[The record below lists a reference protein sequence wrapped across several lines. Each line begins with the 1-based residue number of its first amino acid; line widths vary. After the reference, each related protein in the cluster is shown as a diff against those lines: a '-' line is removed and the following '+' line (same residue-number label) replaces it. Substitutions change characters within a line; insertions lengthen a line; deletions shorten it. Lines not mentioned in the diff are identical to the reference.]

1 MPPIKEST
9 QQTAGASAPLNLPTQ
24 SDEVDPGLERVSAT
38 ACFSGVAAA
47 NTARC
52 GWETDMEK
60 RTSATEEGMSATEQG
75 MSATEQGISATEQ
88 GMNATGQGM
97 SATEQGMSATEQGMS
112 ATEQGMS
119 ATEQCMSTTK
129 LGMSATKQGMSATE
143 QGMSA
148 TEQRMN
154 ATEQGTSAIEQRM
167 SATEQRVSAA
177 EEGISATEQRM
188 RATEQF
194 GRKTRRELR
203 ELGPET
209 RRELHELGR
218 ETRRE
223 LGELRRETRRELGE
237 MRELLQAALPN
248 AANVAGATASC
259 SQEATMATINTGIV
273 GCLNVLPIE
282 AQGIKYCVVTISL
295 HVRVS
300 EKISDNLACTLK
312 FYHVS
317 TIASEINVNQ
327 QGFSLAVRPGDGGNP
342 LSMSVPG
349 LMQRVR
355 YFCDIPDLH
364 VPDET

>member
-9 QQTAGASAPLNLPTQ
+9 QQTAGASAPLDLPTQ
-24 SDEVDPGLERVSAT
+24 SDEVDPGLE
-38 ACFSGVAAA
+38 
-47 NTARC
+47 
-52 GWETDMEK
+52 
-60 RTSATEEGMSATEQG
+60 QG
-75 MSATEQGISATEQ
+75 MSAA
-88 GMNATGQGM
+88 
-97 SATEQGMSATEQGMS
+97 
-112 ATEQGMS
+112 
-119 ATEQCMSTTK
+119 EQCMSTTK
-129 LGMSATKQGMSATE
+129 LGMIATEQGMSATE

-154 ATEQGTSAIEQRM
+154 AAEQGTSAIEQRM
-167 SATEQRVSAA
+167 SATEKRVSAAEQGIISTEQHISAAEQGISSTEQRMSAA

-188 RATEQF
+188 SAAELGISATEQRMRATEQL
-194 GRKTRRELR
+194 GRETRRELR

-282 AQGIKYCVVTISL
+282 AQVIKYCVVTISL

-312 FYHVS
+312 LYNVS
-317 TIASEINVNQ
+317 TIASEINVKQ
-327 QGFSLAVRPGDGGNP
+327 QGFSLAVRPGDGENP
-342 LSMSVPG
+342 LSMSVQGP
-349 LMQRVR
+349 MQIVR
-355 YFCDIPDLH
+355 YLCDIPDLH
-364 VPDET
+364 VSIPNENDPGSPTLLKYMHKVRNISERNRRCYDE

>member
-9 QQTAGASAPLNLPTQ
+9 QQTAGASAPLDLPTQ
-24 SDEVDPGLERVSAT
+24 SDEVDPGLEQVSAT
-38 ACFSGVAAA
+38 ACISGAGAA

-60 RTSATEEGMSATEQG
+60 RT
-75 MSATEQGISATEQ
+75 
-88 GMNATGQGM
+88 

-119 ATEQCMSTTK
+119 ATEQR
-129 LGMSATKQGMSATE
+129 MSAAE
-143 QGMSA
+143 QGISS
-148 TEQRMN
+148 T
-154 ATEQGTSAIEQRM
+154 EQRM
-167 SATEQRVSAA
+167 SAAEQ
-177 EEGISATEQRM
+177 GISATEQRM

-194 GRKTRRELR
+194 GRETRRELR
-203 ELGPET
+203 SS
-209 RRELHELGR
+209 GR

-223 LGELRRETRRELGE
+223 LGELGRETRRELGE

-248 AANVAGATASC
+248 AANVAAATASC

-282 AQGIKYCVVTISL
+282 AQGIKFGVVTISL

-312 FYHVS
+312 FDHVS
-317 TIASEINVNQ
+317 TIASEINVKQ
-327 QGFSLAVRPGDGGNP
+327 QGFSAWGWREPAVHVGSRPNAESTIF
-342 LSMSVPG
+342 L
-349 LMQRVR
+349 
-355 YFCDIPDLH
+355 
-364 VPDET
+364 